1 MLLEDTYYKIF
12 YYSLNTN
19 TKTKIHKLYSFYGD
33 STKTNLNVKLQ
44 LKKRRRRRFSDRE
57 IAHNGSGDR
66 SYSYKL
72 KDTSNEKFNRSCTLK
87 NENNSIQVHG

>member
-1 MLLEDTYYKIF
+1 
-12 YYSLNTN
+12 
-19 TKTKIHKLYSFYGD
+19 
-33 STKTNLNVKLQ
+33 
-44 LKKRRRRRFSDRE
+44 LKRRRRRRFSDRE